1 MEFMIVISSDEK
13 AEAKAT
19 VEQQKE
25 MHAAYM
31 SYTQD
36 LQKAGVMVHGNG
48 LLPTSKGARVSYKEG
63 RRVVVD
69 GPFTEAKEVVGGYY
83 VINVKSREE
92 AIEWAGKC
100 PGARHGGGVELREV
114 MVFPG

>member
-13 AEAKAT
+13 AEGKAT

-31 SYTQD
+31 TYTQD
-36 LQKAGVMVHGNG
+36 LQKAGVMLHGNA
-48 LLPTSKGARVSYKEG
+48 LLPTSKGARIAYKEG
-63 RRVVVD
+63 RRVVLD

-83 VINVKSREE
+83 VIDVESREE

-100 PGARHGGGVELREV
+100 PGARQGGGVELREV

>member
-1 MEFMIVISSDEK
+1 MQFMIVISSDEK

-31 SYTQD
+31 AYTAD
-36 LQKAGVMVHGNG
+36 LQKAGVMLHGNG
-48 LLPTSKGARVSYKEG
+48 LLPTSKGARVSFKEG
-63 RRVVVD
+63 RRVVID

-83 VINVKSREE
+83 VIDVKSRED

-100 PGARHGGGVELREV
+100 PGARHGGVELREV

>member
-1 MEFMIVISSDEK
+1 MQFMIAISTDEK
-13 AEAKAT
+13 AQAKAT

-25 MHAAYM
+25 MTAAYM
-31 SYTQD
+31 AYND
-36 LQKAGVMVHGNG
+36 ELKKAGVMVHGDG
-48 LLPTSKGARVSYKEG
+48 LLPTSKGARISYKEG

-69 GPFTEAKEVVGGYY
+69 GPFSEAKEVLGGYY
-83 VINVKSREE
+83 IINVASREE

-100 PGARHGGGVELREV
+100 PGARHAGVEVREV